1 MIVTILYQMEGRPES
16 SDTYFADVPINQYYA
31 QAASWAAEQGIVS
44 GYGDGKF
51 GPDDPITREQI
62 VMILMQYIQ
71 YRQMDTSARSDLSQ
85 FVDRDAIDQCALDAM
100 AWANAEGLM
109 NGKGGGGLDPKGPA
123 TRAEVAAILT
133 QLCTLIQRADEG

>member
-1 MIVTILYQMEGRPES
+1 
-16 SDTYFADVPINQYYA
+16 
-31 QAASWAAEQGIVS
+31 
-44 GYGDGKF
+44 
-51 GPDDPITREQI
+51 
-62 VMILMQYIQ
+62 MILMQYIQ
-71 YRQMDTSARSDLSQ
+71 YRQMDTSAHSDLSQ

-109 NGKGGGGLDPKGPA
+109 NGKGSGVLDPKGPA